1 MASLPNRLPG
11 LNFDLGEAADMLQ
24 IAHASAAVFFLDRD
38 PEHAEIAE
46 LAPQVGRECIVLVD
60 RGGTRRDLIGGES
73 LDRGTQH
80 VGGFAEV
87 EVEAGQAVCQ

>member
-1 MASLPNRLPG
+1 
-11 LNFDLGEAADMLQ
+11 MLE
-24 IAHASAAVFFLDRD
+24 IAHAGAAVFFLNGD

-46 LAPQVGRECIVLVD
+46 LAPQVGGERVVLID
-60 RGGTRRDLIGGES
+60 RGGARCDLIGGEE
-73 LDRGTQH
+73 LDGGTQH